1 MSESTDQI
9 LVITRHDPAIDDDIE
24 FVNYTPSNLLNQ
36 QHRKAVNSFVNSV
49 KRRKLKQIR
58 PGQGRHGGT
67 GRAGTKTSENAPSQ
81 HSHSSLVRR
90 DGEGSQHANFGHFI
104 GGLRTDPFNS
114 YPVQAR
120 DPVTNAVDVCKD
132 ICDQLCNWVSSLTK
146 TDGRLSSVGSH
157 PYWTVLAVSGR

>member
-1 MSESTDQI
+1 MNESTDQI
-9 LVITRHDPAIDDDIE
+9 LVITLHDPSIDNDIE
-24 FVNYTPSNLLNQ
+24 FVNYTPSNLLNR
-36 QHRKAVNSFVNSV
+36 QHRKAVNSFVNGV

-58 PGQGRHGGT
+58 SGQGRHMET
-67 GRAGTKTSENAPSQ
+67 GRAGTKTSGNAPSQ
-81 HSHSSLVRR
+81 HGPSSLVRQN
-90 DGEGSQHANFGHFI
+90 GEGLQRADFGYSI

-120 DPVTNAVDVCKD
+120 DPVTNAVDVCED
-132 ICDQLCNWVSSLTK
+132 ICDQLCNRVSSLTK

>member
-1 MSESTDQI
+1 MNESTDQL

-24 FVNYTPSNLLNQ
+24 FVNYTPSNLLNR

-58 PGQGRHGGT
+58 SGQGRHMET
-67 GRAGTKTSENAPSQ
+67 GRAGTKTSRSAPSQ
-81 HSHSSLVRR
+81 HGHSSLVRR
-90 DGEGSQHANFGHFI
+90 DEEGLQHADIGYSI

-120 DPVTNAVDVCKD
+120 DSVTNAVDVCKD
-132 ICDQLCNWVSSLTK
+132 ICDQLCSRVSSLTK

-157 PYWTVLAVSGR
+157 PYRTVLAVSGR